1 MLHGSL
7 CVLRPTTPAMTMP
20 TMRLA
25 DHSASVRASKP
36 ELIVPAQDHLSKLH
50 FELDAIKAQLERLSA
65 DAEEVK
71 APALHTEPEWMLHT
85 KESIKA
91 QFGSLSAGAD
101 KLRASI
107 PSEEPEWMLHAKE
120 LFVTAHPQVADFV
133 EDIVEEASMTFETLA
148 EDVSAT
154 LKAPVEWLTKLVLPP
169 DAPLAATKA
178 PHQLHDEAAAKA
190 AWLAKLEQTRA
201 GAQTARNKTPP
212 TPRRPTRSPEPLTV
226 AELKERILDLNDPD
240 KLKDKVKEDVQT
252 VLNTLDEQL
261 KKVRAAAPT
270 YALYARALAELA
282 ADGAKATLGPKFIAL
297 LEEPQTQQKLA
308 DALGSIL
315 AAQQRVSATVVST
328 QEAMSDVFAGVVGS
342 VAQLADEVRQLKDE
356 IKARQQEDESRL
368 GDRRRKGESTAKPAW
383 LAQLEIHEKELRAL
397 SSALFQTG
405 TKQGT
410 KQVGE
415 NEGAAKVHLEEA
427 RSRALEKASEA
438 LEKAELAVL
447 AKQLEDA
454 RAAHAAAAA
463 VRDALKAKQPP
474 QPQPQPQPQPRRQQ
488 QQQTIHTIEA
498 LSAPAV
504 EADPPMPVRLNR
516 YLAVEPPSDLPMAMA
531 FSLPP
536 PEALTAPPV
545 EADPHML
552 ATTPIRD
559 EAAAKA
565 AWLAKISTG
574 SSLPKV
580 NGAADKSNI
589 VASKISSEQHKVAEA
604 SSTDDQL
611 AKQDYLAY
619 LAKHAAMHASGTD
632 QPAQT
637 REAEREAVAQ
647 GKRRAE
653 HRALEAARLQEELLA
668 MKIKLAQLEGTD
680 GQSASS
686 TEKLESPVEQQA
698 SQASITDQLEQ
709 LSDFPAL
716 KEYLAK
722 QEYMAYLDKHE
733 HLAKRSRTTG
743 I

>member
-240 KLKDKVKEDVQT
+240 KLKDKVKEDVQI

-315 AAQQRVSATVVST
+315 AAQQRVSAKVAST

-342 VAQLADEVRQLKDE
+342 AAQLADEVRQLKDE
-356 IKARQQEDESRL
+356 IKARQQEDDSRL

-415 NEGAAKVHLEEA
+415 NEGAAKVHLDEA
-427 RSRALEKASEA
+427 SSRALEKASEA

-447 AKQLEDA
+447 AGQLEDA
-454 RAAHAAAAA
+454 RTAHAAAAA
-463 VRDALKAKQPP
+463 VRDALKAKQQ
-474 QPQPQPQPQPRRQQ
+474 QPQQPQRQQ
-488 QQQTIHTIEA
+488 QQTVHTIEA

-504 EADPPMPVRLNR
+504 EADPPTPPTLTRN
-516 YLAVEPPSDLPMAMA
+516 LAIEPPSDVPVAMA

-536 PEALTAPPV
+536 PEALTAPSV
-545 EADPHML
+545 EADPPMS

-580 NGAADKSNI
+580 NGAADM
-589 VASKISSEQHKVAEA
+589 SKISAEQHKVAEA
-604 SSTDDQL
+604 SSTDNQL
-611 AKQDYLAY
+611 AKQEYLAY
-619 LAKHAAMHASGTD
+619 LAKHAALHASGTD

-698 SQASITDQLEQ
+698 SLASSTDQLEQ

>member
-201 GAQTARNKTPP
+201 GAQTVRNKTPP

-240 KLKDKVKEDVQT
+240 KLKDKVKEDVQI

-315 AAQQRVSATVVST
+315 AAQQRVSAKVAST

-342 VAQLADEVRQLKDE
+342 AAQLADEVRQLKDE
-356 IKARQQEDESRL
+356 IKARQQEDDSRL

-415 NEGAAKVHLEEA
+415 NEGAAKVHLDEA
-427 RSRALEKASEA
+427 SSRALEKASEA

-447 AKQLEDA
+447 AGQLEDA
-454 RAAHAAAAA
+454 RTAHAAAAA
-463 VRDALKAKQPP
+463 VRDALKAKQQ
-474 QPQPQPQPQPRRQQ
+474 QPQQPQRQQ
-488 QQQTIHTIEA
+488 QQTVHTIEA

-504 EADPPMPVRLNR
+504 EADPPTPPTLTRN
-516 YLAVEPPSDLPMAMA
+516 LAIEPPSDVPVAMA

-536 PEALTAPPV
+536 PEALTAPSV
-545 EADPHML
+545 EADPPMS

-580 NGAADKSNI
+580 NGAADM
-589 VASKISSEQHKVAEA
+589 SKISAEQHKVAEA
-604 SSTDDQL
+604 SSTDNQL
-611 AKQDYLAY
+611 AKQEYLAY
-619 LAKHAAMHASGTD
+619 LAKHAALHASGTD

-698 SQASITDQLEQ
+698 SLASSTDQLEQ

>member
-1 MLHGSL
+1 MLRGTL

-36 ELIVPAQDHLSKLH
+36 ELNVPAQDHLSKLH

-71 APALHTEPEWMLHT
+71 APALSTEPEWMLHA

-107 PSEEPEWMLHAKE
+107 PSKEPEWMLRAKE

-133 EDIVEEASMTFETLA
+133 EDIAEEASMTIETLA

-169 DAPLAATKA
+169 DAPRAATKA

-190 AWLAKLEQTRA
+190 AWLAKLEQTRV
-201 GAQTARNKTPP
+201 GAQTARYKTPP

-226 AELKERILDLNDPD
+226 AELKGRILALNDPG

-252 VLNTLDEQL
+252 VLHTLDEQL
-261 KKVRAAAPT
+261 KKIRAATPT

-282 ADGAKATLGPKFIAL
+282 TDGAKATLGPKFIAL

-415 NEGAAKVHLEEA
+415 NEGAAKVHLDEA
-427 RSRALEKASEA
+427 SSRALEKASEA

-447 AKQLEDA
+447 AGQLEDA
-454 RAAHAAAAA
+454 RTAHAAAAA
-463 VRDALKAKQPP
+463 VRDALKAKQQ
-474 QPQPQPQPQPRRQQ
+474 QPQRQQ
-488 QQQTIHTIEA
+488 QQTVHTIEA

-504 EADPPMPVRLNR
+504 EADPPTPPTLTRN
-516 YLAVEPPSDLPMAMA
+516 LAIEPPSDVPVAMA

-536 PEALTAPPV
+536 PEALTAPSV
-545 EADPHML
+545 EADPPMS

-580 NGAADKSNI
+580 NGAADM
-589 VASKISSEQHKVAEA
+589 SKISAEQHKVAEA
-604 SSTDDQL
+604 SSADNQL
-611 AKQDYLAY
+611 AKQEYLAY
-619 LAKHAAMHASGTD
+619 LAKHAALHASGTD

>member
-240 KLKDKVKEDVQT
+240 KLKDKVKEDVQI

-315 AAQQRVSATVVST
+315 AAQQRVSAKVAST

-342 VAQLADEVRQLKDE
+342 AAQLADEVRQLKDE
-356 IKARQQEDESRL
+356 IKARQQEDDSRL

-415 NEGAAKVHLEEA
+415 NEGAAKVHLDEA
-427 RSRALEKASEA
+427 SSRALEKASEA

-447 AKQLEDA
+447 AGQLEDA
-454 RAAHAAAAA
+454 RTAHAAAAA
-463 VRDALKAKQPP
+463 VRDALKAKQQ
-474 QPQPQPQPQPRRQQ
+474 QPQQPQRQQ
-488 QQQTIHTIEA
+488 QQTVHTIEA

-504 EADPPMPVRLNR
+504 EADPPTPPTLTRN
-516 YLAVEPPSDLPMAMA
+516 LAIEPPSDVPVAMA

-536 PEALTAPPV
+536 PEALTAPSV
-545 EADPHML
+545 EADPPMS

-580 NGAADKSNI
+580 NGAADM
-589 VASKISSEQHKVAEA
+589 SKISAEQHKVAEA
-604 SSTDDQL
+604 SSTDNQL
-611 AKQDYLAY
+611 AKQEYLAY
-619 LAKHAAMHASGTD
+619 LAKHAALHASGTD

>member
-1 MLHGSL
+1 MLRGTL

-36 ELIVPAQDHLSKLH
+36 ELNVPAQDHLSKLH

-71 APALHTEPEWMLHT
+71 APALSTEPEWMLHA

-107 PSEEPEWMLHAKE
+107 PSEEPEWMLRAKE

-133 EDIVEEASMTFETLA
+133 EDIAEEASMTIETLA

-169 DAPLAATKA
+169 DAPRAATKA

-226 AELKERILDLNDPD
+226 AELKARILALNDPD

-252 VLNTLDEQL
+252 VLHTLDEQL
-261 KKVRAAAPT
+261 KKVRAATPT

-315 AAQQRVSATVVST
+315 AAQQRASATVVST

-368 GDRRRKGESTAKPAW
+368 GDRRRKDESTAKPAW
-383 LAQLEIHEKELRAL
+383 LAQLELHEKELRAL

-463 VRDALKAKQPP
+463 VRDALKAKQ
-474 QPQPQPQPQPRRQQ
+474 QPQPQPQPRRQQQ

-516 YLAVEPPSDLPMAMA
+516 YVAVEPPSDVPMAMA

-545 EADPHML
+545 EADPHMS

-637 REAEREAVAQ
+637 REAEREADAQ
-647 GKRRAE
+647 EKRLAE
-653 HRALEAARLQEELLA
+653 HRAREAARLQEELLA

-686 TEKLESPVEQQA
+686 TEQLESPVKQQA
-698 SQASITDQLEQ
+698 SPASSTDQLDQ

-733 HLAKRSRTTG
+733 HLAKRRRTTG

>member
-240 KLKDKVKEDVQT
+240 KLKDKVKEDVQI

-315 AAQQRVSATVVST
+315 AAQQRVSAKVAST

-342 VAQLADEVRQLKDE
+342 AAQLADEVRQLKDE
-356 IKARQQEDESRL
+356 IKARQQEDDSRL

-415 NEGAAKVHLEEA
+415 NEGAAKVHLDEA
-427 RSRALEKASEA
+427 SSRALEKASEA

-447 AKQLEDA
+447 AGQLEDA
-454 RAAHAAAAA
+454 RTAHAAAAA
-463 VRDALKAKQPP
+463 VRDALKAKQQ
-474 QPQPQPQPQPRRQQ
+474 QPQQPQQPQRQQ
-488 QQQTIHTIEA
+488 QQTVHTIEA

-504 EADPPMPVRLNR
+504 EADPPTPPTLTRN
-516 YLAVEPPSDLPMAMA
+516 LAIEPPSDVPVAMA

-536 PEALTAPPV
+536 PEALTAPSV
-545 EADPHML
+545 EADPPMS

-580 NGAADKSNI
+580 NGAADM
-589 VASKISSEQHKVAEA
+589 SKISAEQHKVAEA
-604 SSTDDQL
+604 SSTDNQL
-611 AKQDYLAY
+611 AKQEYLAY
-619 LAKHAAMHASGTD
+619 LAKHAALHASGTD

-698 SQASITDQLEQ
+698 SLASSTDQLEQ

>member
-71 APALHTEPEWMLHT
+71 APALSTEPEWMLHA

-201 GAQTARNKTPP
+201 GAQTARNKSPP

-315 AAQQRVSATVVST
+315 AAQQRVSAKVAST

-342 VAQLADEVRQLKDE
+342 AAQLADEVRQLKDE
-356 IKARQQEDESRL
+356 IKAHQQEDESRL
-368 GDRRRKGESTAKPAW
+368 GDRRRKDESTVKPAW
-383 LAQLEIHEKELRAL
+383 LAQLELHEKELRAL

-415 NEGAAKVHLEEA
+415 NEGPAKVHLEEA

-463 VRDALKAKQPP
+463 VRDALKAKQ
-474 QPQPQPQPQPRRQQ
+474 QPQPQRQQ

-516 YLAVEPPSDLPMAMA
+516 YVAVGPPSDVPTPMT

-545 EADPHML
+545 EADPHMS

-580 NGAADKSNI
+580 KGAADKSSI
-589 VASKISSEQHKVAEA
+589 VASKISSEQHKVAAA

-611 AKQDYLAY
+611 AKKEYLAY

-637 REAEREAVAQ
+637 REAERGADAQ
-647 GKRRAE
+647 EKRLAE
-653 HRALEAARLQEELLA
+653 HRAREAARLQEELLA

-686 TEKLESPVEQQA
+686 TEQLESSVEQQA
-698 SQASITDQLEQ
+698 SPASSTDQLDQ

-733 HLAKRSRTTG
+733 HLAKRSRTVG